1 MPIVP
6 DQIQTPIRQ
15 YSDLDMSFSMHPSKK
30 DVAKKIGDQAV
41 IQSLKNLVQMNFYE
55 KPFKPYIG
63 CNARKLLFENMTP
76 IVAIALKDIILE
88 TIATNEPRVQIN
100 QVIVEPDYDN
110 GLYTVTIVFFINN
123 RTEPTIAAFVL
134 QRIR

>member
-1 MPIVP
+1 MPVIQ
-6 DQIQTPIRQ
+6 DQIKTPIRQ
-15 YSDLDMSFSMHPSKK
+15 YSDLDMSFSMHPAKK
-30 DVAKKIGDQAV
+30 DVAKKLGDQAV

-76 IVAIALKDIILE
+76 IIANTLKDVILE
-88 TIATNEPRVQIN
+88 TIATNEPRVQVN
-100 QVIVEPDYDN
+100 QCIVEADYDN
-110 GLYTVTIVFFINN
+110 NLYSVTIEFYVNN
-123 RTEPTIAAFVL
+123 RTEPTLAAFVL

>member
-6 DQIQTPIRQ
+6 DQIKTPIRQ
-15 YSDLDMSFSMHPSKK
+15 YSDLDMAFSMHPAKK
-30 DVAKKIGDQAV
+30 DVAKKLGDQAV

-76 IVAIALKDIILE
+76 IIANTLKDVILE
-88 TIATNEPRVQIN
+88 TIATNEPRVEVN
-100 QVIVEPDYDN
+100 QCIVSADYDN
-110 GLYTVTIVFFINN
+110 NSYSVTIEFYVNN

>member
-1 MPIVP
+1 MPVIQ
-6 DQIQTPIRQ
+6 DQIKTPIRQ
-15 YSDLDMSFSMHPSKK
+15 YSDLDMAFSMHPAKK
-30 DVAKKIGDQAV
+30 DVAKKLGDQAV

-76 IVAIALKDIILE
+76 IIANTLKDVILE
-88 TIATNEPRVQIN
+88 TIATNEPRVVVN
-100 QVIVEPDYDN
+100 QCIVEADYDN
-110 GLYTVTIVFFINN
+110 NLYSVTIEFYVNN
-123 RTEPTIAAFVL
+123 RTEPTLAAFVL